1 MSRHLILFAHGSRDP
16 RWRQPFENFLA
27 KLLEERGASA
37 DPPTFSVH
45 LAYMEMTSP
54 TLGEVVDAIVAEGG
68 SKLVVL
74 PMFMAAGAH
83 LAHDLPRL
91 LEEVA
96 QRHPGVEIKSL
107 PPLGEHPTVVDAM
120 LQVAKTVF

>member
-16 RWRQPFENFLA
+16 RWRQPFEGFHA
-27 KLLEERGASA
+27 KLLAEQGASA
-37 DPPTFSVH
+37 AQPPFSVH

-96 QRHPGVEIKSL
+96 ARHPGVEIQAL
-107 PPLGEHPTVVDAM
+107 PPLGEHPAVVEAM
-120 LQVAKTVF
+120 LRVAQTVF